1 MNDFMTWDV
10 LTQYATFVTVVFM
23 VVEFTKELPYI
34 IKLPTKYYSFIV
46 AFILIVITQLQ
57 FKTFVPIGIVLYAL
71 SAISVSLGSNGLSNF
86 TDKEV

>member
-23 VVEFTKELPYI
+23 AVEFTKELPYI

-46 AFILIVITQLQ
+46 AFALIVITQLQ
-57 FKTFVPIGIVLYAL
+57 FETFVPIDIVLYIL

>member
-1 MNDFMTWDV
+1 MNDFMTWEI

-34 IKLPTKYYSFIV
+34 KLMPTKYYSALV
-46 AFILIVITQLQ
+46 AFFLIMVVQ
-57 FKTFVPIGIVLYAL
+57 FRMETFVPIDVVLYAL

-86 TDKEV
+86 TKEV